1 VEGTRLDR
9 RPQGFILGCIL
20 HSYGDIGNARP
31 GSESAE
37 VGVRPTRFGRCVGA
51 PSRERGWYHRRTK
64 RGESRG
70 ILLPRRTLEPL
81 TAWHECTPKAF
92 AIGLGFLRA
101 QDGRS
106 GASAHTLG
114 LFQHG
119 PATGRQRDR
128 GAETDSAFIQ
138 AYIQHSFQR
147 GSPGQRAAGTDRP
160 TTGVHRHEEQER
172 EQSIPRASYRQ
183 STMSNPDE
191 RSS

>member
-70 ILLPRRTLEPL
+70 ILLPRRTLELL
-81 TAWHECTPKAF
+81 TAWHECTPKPLPSDWVF
-92 AIGLGFLRA
+92 F
-101 QDGRS
+101 GRKM
-106 GASAHTLG
+106 GD
-114 LFQHG
+114 
-119 PATGRQRDR
+119 P
-128 GAETDSAFIQ
+128 
-138 AYIQHSFQR
+138 
-147 GSPGQRAAGTDRP
+147 
-160 TTGVHRHEEQER
+160 VHRHTLWAYFNMGLRRAGSETGEWKLTLHSFRHTYNTVFRGVLPGSVLR
-172 EQSIPRASYRQ
+172 EPTDYWGSQTRGAGKGAIDPPSILQPIDDVESR
-183 STMSNPDE
+183 
-191 RSS
+191 